1 MVNKKKP
8 PKGKTVLLK
17 PKTKHYPEVNPKNHQ
32 KVNGCTY
39 VHPRYPCRKAHAPG
53 WQAWWGGEDL
63 SWQRRPTWEI
73 AKLGEILKR
82 CQAMRT
88 FQHRHDHFFSTI
100 IILIKGDFNDLHD
113 LRRQPSRS
121 SLMSTFSQGVKDKFA
136 VGFLFLFWSTFYTF
150 CWLLTIFRVCCRQA
164 FPRTQNR
171 TNYVSW
177 FENKSFLFV
186 S

>member
-1 MVNKKKP
+1 MRRCSSFFGAGP
-8 PKGKTVLLK
+8 GFWGRAQGLGFDRSVLGIARKALRQ
-17 PKTKHYPEVNPKNHQ
+17 TGRQTGAMQHINVGVHI
-32 KVNGCTY
+32 Y
-39 VHPRYPCRKAHAPG
+39 VHARYPCRKAHAPG

-82 CQAMRT
+82 CQAMKI
-88 FQHRHDHFFSTI
+88 FQHRHHFFSTI
-100 IILIKGDFNDLHD
+100 IILMKGDFNDLHD

-150 CWLLTIFRVCCRQA
+150 C
-164 FPRTQNR
+164 
-171 TNYVSW
+171 
-177 FENKSFLFV
+177 
-186 S
+186 